1 MNLLPRPRLRSAQCR
16 WTSRPPVTTPG
27 SLLLRSGDLATAP
40 KNYQKAVTIAEALSG
55 ADASDRRE
63 LSGYAIALMRVENLI
78 PEDGDNPKALAAFS
92 KSIGIMERLAD
103 RYPIAGTCE
112 KSIALGEAPVKADAK
127 DIENRRLPEDT
138 YRQYKKA

>member
-1 MNLLPRPRLRSAQCR
+1 MDIPAACYNAR
-16 WTSRPPVTTPG
+16 

-78 PEDGDNPKALAAFS
+78 PEDGDNAKALAAFS
-92 KSIGIMERLAD
+92 KSIDIMERLAD
-103 RYPIAGTCE
+103 SYPIAGNRAAAIRTCE

>member
-1 MNLLPRPRLRSAQCR
+1 M
-16 WTSRPPVTTPG
+16 
-27 SLLLRSGDLATAP
+27 
-40 KNYQKAVTIAEALSG
+40 TIAEALSG

-103 RYPIAGTCE
+103 RYPIEGNRAASLRNYE

-127 DIENRRLPEDT
+127 DIENRRLLEDT
-138 YRQYKKA
+138 QRQYKKA

>member
-1 MNLLPRPRLRSAQCR
+1 MDIPAACSNA
-16 WTSRPPVTTPG
+16 G
-27 SLLLRSGDLATAP
+27 SLLVRSGDLATAP
-40 KNYQKAVTIAEALSG
+40 TNYQKAVTIAEALSG

-103 RYPIAGTCE
+103 RYPIAGNRAAAIRTCE
-112 KSIALGEAPVKADAK
+112 KSIALGEAPVKADAGRYVPT
-127 DIENRRLPEDT
+127 IWESVRPSL
-138 YRQYKKA
+138 Q